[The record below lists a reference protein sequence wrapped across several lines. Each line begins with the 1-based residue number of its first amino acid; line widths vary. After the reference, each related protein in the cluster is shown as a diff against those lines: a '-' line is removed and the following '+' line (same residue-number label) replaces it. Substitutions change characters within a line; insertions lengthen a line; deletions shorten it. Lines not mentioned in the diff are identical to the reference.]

1 MFTEWEDDSMMDV
14 LLWAAVYCCC
24 MWDKLKDVQV
34 MNGLVNELEHKW
46 PLVIISH
53 CSGDALLSHCSAE
66 KMHHSKLPKPTA
78 PHPTLALFCL
88 FLIST
93 ADLSHAGAESL
104 WGVSIFNYLSPPFW
118 ATRLLC
124 EGRHCTA
131 GEKQQNANFLA
142 YKTLTCKLNFKTKT
156 NIRKA
161 H

>member
-1 MFTEWEDDSMMDV
+1 
-14 LLWAAVYCCC
+14 
-24 MWDKLKDVQV
+24 

-88 FLIST
+88 FLISI

-104 WGVSIFNYLSPPFW
+104 
-118 ATRLLC
+118 
-124 EGRHCTA
+124 
-131 GEKQQNANFLA
+131 
-142 YKTLTCKLNFKTKT
+142 
-156 NIRKA
+156 
-161 H
+161 